1 MRRVLVL
8 ALAVLAAAPA
18 IAGCAGKRAETTER
32 PKEYSTQLELDI
44 TDYRVVWTRG
54 GRQGYLQTYD
64 AREGE
69 GPTVTLHK
77 VLDNDFREMGWIA
90 NDGKGERFVY
100 PPQKVGEALR
110 TSFQREPLPVDTI
123 ENQVRRCLGIEPT
136 VQIALTA
143 ASDADLKKQ

>member
-18 IAGCAGKRAETTER
+18 AAGCARKRAAEGER
-32 PKEYSTQLELDI
+32 PKEYASRLELDI
-44 TDYRVVWTRG
+44 KDYRVVWTRG
-54 GRQGYLQTYD
+54 GRQGYLQTFD

-100 PPQKVGEALR
+100 PPRKVGEALR
-110 TSFQREPLPVDTI
+110 TAFQREPLPVDSI

-136 VQIALTA
+136 VEIALTA